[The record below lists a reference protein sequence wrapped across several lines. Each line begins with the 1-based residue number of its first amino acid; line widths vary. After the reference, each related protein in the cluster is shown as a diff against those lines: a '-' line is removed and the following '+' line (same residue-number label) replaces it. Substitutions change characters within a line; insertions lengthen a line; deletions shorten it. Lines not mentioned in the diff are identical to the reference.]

1 MELLLTIL
9 GLWFLYYVIK
19 GLRSTGLST
28 TMSPR
33 RQVHQTE
40 TAPAPHRELT
50 FDVERHA
57 AQAHQRIWISY
68 EDSYG
73 DDSERKIEIYNP
85 QDDDYIFAW
94 CCLRKGPRT
103 FRRDRIKRWKIL
115 DEQFDFNPLLERWF
129 KEEYPRGDSAVPWP
143 RYSEMNGGGDEAKSP
158 ESMTYWE
165 LQDLAR
171 NQMATITS
179 SDIASYAQV
188 IDLFELSIE
197 KDHTAFTKSQTHRTL
212 GELYQ
217 QCGMPTKAI
226 EHFEMALRLNPGIG
240 VRKALAKLHAAYDKG
255 MGESQNK

>member
-19 GLRSTGLST
+19 GMRSTGSSSAQ
-28 TMSPR
+28 SPHR
-33 RQVHQTE
+33 PVRQTE

-50 FDVERHA
+50 FDIERQA
-57 AQAHQRIWISY
+57 ANEHRRVWIDY
-68 EDSYG
+68 EDNYG
-73 DDSERKIEIYNP
+73 DETERKIEIYNA
-85 QDDDYIFAW
+85 QDDQYVFAW

-115 DEQFDFNPLLERWF
+115 DEQFGFDPLLERWF
-129 KEEYPRGDSAVPWP
+129 KEEYPHGDSAIPWP
-143 RYSEMNGGGDEAKSP
+143 RFREMNGGGYEAKSP

-165 LQDLAR
+165 LQELAR
-171 NQMATITS
+171 NQMAIITS
-179 SDIASYAQV
+179 SDIASYTQV
-188 IDLFELSIE
+188 IKLFEISIE
-197 KDHTAFTKSQTHRTL
+197 KDPTSFTKSQTHRTL

-217 QCGMPTKAI
+217 QCGMPPKAI

-240 VRKALAKLHAAYDKG
+240 IRKALAKLQAAYGKG